1 MTWYLDG
8 NNLLGVLGL
17 RGPGDTRVLL
27 VNRLLGMR
35 LPKPCVLVFDGPPA
49 REVASGASGG
59 GLRVLFS
66 GARSADD
73 LIAERLGRGDRVVT
87 RDRELGLRAR
97 DRGAR
102 PVGPADFFAD
112 LRPARRAADGEKPQP
127 GSDLEEWMR
136 LFGGEE
142 T

>member
-8 NNLLGVLGL
+8 NNLLGALGL

-35 LPKPCVLVFDGPPA
+35 LPRPCVVVFDGPPA
-49 REVASGASGG
+49 PEVTSASAGA

-66 GARSADD
+66 GTRSADD
-73 LIAERLGRGDRVVT
+73 LIAERVGRGDRVVT

-97 DRGAR
+97 DREAR
-102 PVGPADFFAD
+102 PVAPAAFFAD
-112 LRPARRAADGEKPQP
+112 LKPARRGSDGEKPLP
-127 GSDLEEWMR
+127 GSDLQEWMR

-142 T
+142 R